1 MHLILIDY
9 FPDYLKNISDGHL
22 YLLER
27 EMNQHLCH
35 RDKDIHKWFQ
45 IFQLQN
51 VYTQIDWCLA
61 NTKQFSSKGFG
72 KSAKFKRNPECFSI
86 CISD

>member
-1 MHLILIDY
+1 
-9 FPDYLKNISDGHL
+9 
-22 YLLER
+22 
-27 EMNQHLCH
+27 MNQHLCH